1 MSASDIP
8 DIRRHMERL
17 AAEGV
22 DVVRVIYP
30 DLIGTDRARDVL
42 LDHLP
47 AACAHG
53 LAFCRAVYH
62 TSPQGDVVPVAGG
75 VDAGLPDVC
84 VRPDLSTLT
93 VLPWEPGVATC
104 LGEVTDPATSA
115 PAPESPRDLLRSVL
129 ARCAEHG
136 LRPVVGPELEYF
148 LLEPAPCAPTGWR
161 RSPETTGAVYTAGLR
176 ADPDNHLLR
185 TLRLLRDLRIGV
197 TNGNHEFDGGQYEI
211 NLTHSGALDAADR
224 AFRFKAAVKEL
235 ARGEGRLATFMAK
248 PFGDAGGSGF
258 HLHLSCEDL
267 GGDLGG
273 DAGGSAGGSAGGGV
287 GGSAGGSAG
296 EGVGGSAGEDVGG
309 GAGEGVGGGAGEGVG
324 GGAGEGVGGG
334 AGEGVGG
341 GAGGGAGGANV
352 FDDPAG
358 AYGLSATARHAVAGV
373 LAHAP
378 ALAALANP
386 TVNSYKRFGP
396 DTLAPWLIDWGLD
409 NRSAMLRIP
418 PERGSGAR
426 LELRL
431 GDASANPY
439 LLIAGTL
446 AAALLGVRAGE
457 EPPAPLEGYG
467 YDTARSALL
476 PPTLS
481 AALDALEADTAL
493 IELLGKGFT
502 TAYLTY
508 KRNEV
513 ARFQRHVTD
522 WEFTEYAYHL

>member
-1 MSASDIP
+1 MSASDSP
-8 DIRRHMERL
+8 DIHRHRERL

-47 AACAHG
+47 SACEHG

-62 TSPQGDVVPVAGG
+62 TTPGGDVVPVAGG
-75 VDAGLPDVC
+75 LDAGLPDVC
-84 VRPDLSTLT
+84 VRPDLTTAAL
-93 VLPWEPGVATC
+93 LPWEPGVATC
-104 LGEVTDPATSA
+104 LGEVVDPATGA

-129 ARCAEHG
+129 ARCAEQG

-148 LLEPAPCAPTGWR
+148 LLEPAPGSPAGWR
-161 RSPETTGAVYTAGLR
+161 RSPEATGAVYTAGLR
-176 ADPDNHLLR
+176 ADPENHLLR
-185 TLRLLRDLRIGV
+185 TLRLLRDLGLGV
-197 TNGNHEFDGGQYEI
+197 VTGNHEFDGGQYEI
-211 NLTHSGALDAADR
+211 NLTHSDALDAADR
-224 AFRFKAAVKEL
+224 AFRFKAAVKEV
-235 ARGEGRLATFMAK
+235 ARREGKLATFMAK

-258 HLHLSCEDL
+258 HLHLSCEDTE
-267 GGDLGG
+267 GGN
-273 DAGGSAGGSAGGGV
+273 A
-287 GGSAGGSAG
+287 
-296 EGVGGSAGEDVGG
+296 
-309 GAGEGVGGGAGEGVG
+309 
-324 GGAGEGVGGG
+324 
-334 AGEGVGG
+334 
-341 GAGGGAGGANV
+341 
-352 FDDPAG
+352 FDDPSG
-358 AYGLSATARHAVAGV
+358 AHGLSATARHAVAGI

-476 PPTLS
+476 PRSLA

-493 IELLGKGFT
+493 TDLLGKDFT
-502 TAYLTY
+502 TAFLTY
-508 KRNEV
+508 KRDEV
-513 ARFQRHVTD
+513 ERFGRHVTD

>member
-1 MSASDIP
+1 MSASDTP

-47 AACAHG
+47 SASEHG

-75 VDAGLPDVC
+75 LDAGLPDVC
-84 VRPDLSTLT
+84 VRPDLSTAAA
-93 VLPWEPGVATC
+93 LPWEPGVATC
-104 LGEVTDPATSA
+104 LGEVTDPATGG
-115 PAPESPRDLLRSVL
+115 PAPESPRDLLRTVL
-129 ARCAEHG
+129 ARCSEQG

-148 LLEPAPCAPTGWR
+148 LLTPDPGTPTGWR
-161 RSPETTGAVYTAGLR
+161 RSPEATGAVYTAGLR

-185 TLRLLRDLRIGV
+185 TLRQLRDLGLGV
-197 TNGNHEFDGGQYEI
+197 VTGNHEFDGGQYEI
-211 NLTHSGALDAADR
+211 NLTHSEALDAADR

-235 ARGEGRLATFMAK
+235 ARKEGNMATFMAK

-258 HLHLSCEDL
+258 HLHLSCS
-267 GGDLGG
+267 
-273 DAGGSAGGSAGGGV
+273 DA
-287 GGSAGGSAG
+287 
-296 EGVGGSAGEDVGG
+296 EGHNS
-309 GAGEGVGGGAGEGVG
+309 
-324 GGAGEGVGGG
+324 
-334 AGEGVGG
+334 
-341 GAGGGAGGANV
+341 
-352 FDDPAG
+352 FDDPSG
-358 AYGLSATARHAVAGV
+358 AYGLSATARHAVAGI

-409 NRSAMLRIP
+409 NRSAMVRIP

-439 LLIAGTL
+439 LLIAGTI
-446 AAALLGVRAGE
+446 AAALLGIQEGE

-467 YDTARSALL
+467 YDTAKSALL
-476 PPTLS
+476 PASLPT
-481 AALDALEADTAL
+481 ALDALEADTAL
-493 IELLGKGFT
+493 TDVLGKDFT
-502 TAYLTY
+502 TSFLTY

-513 ARFQRHVTD
+513 ERFQRHVTD

>member
-1 MSASDIP
+1 MSASDTP
-8 DIRRHMERL
+8 DVRRHMERL

-22 DVVRVIYP
+22 DVVRVVYP

-42 LDHLP
+42 LGHLP
-47 AACAHG
+47 SACEHG

-62 TSPQGDVVPVAGG
+62 TTPQGDVVPVAGG
-75 VDAGLPDVC
+75 LDAGLPDVS
-84 VRPDLSTLT
+84 VRPDLSTAA

-104 LGEVTDPATSA
+104 LGEVTDPATGG
-115 PAPESPRDLLRSVL
+115 PAPESPRDLLRTVL
-129 ARCAEHG
+129 ARCAEQG

-148 LLEPAPCAPTGWR
+148 LLEPAPGTPTGWR
-161 RSPETTGAVYTAGLR
+161 RSPEATGAVYTAGLR
-176 ADPDNHLLR
+176 ADPGNHLLR
-185 TLRLLRDLRIGV
+185 TLRRLRDLGLGV
-197 TNGNHEFDGGQYEI
+197 VTGNHEFDGGQYEI
-211 NLTHSGALDAADR
+211 NLTHSAALDAADR

-235 ARGEGRLATFMAK
+235 ARLEGNLATFMAK

-258 HLHLSCEDL
+258 HLHLSCD
-267 GGDLGG
+267 
-273 DAGGSAGGSAGGGV
+273 DA
-287 GGSAGGSAG
+287 
-296 EGVGGSAGEDVGG
+296 EGRNA
-309 GAGEGVGGGAGEGVG
+309 
-324 GGAGEGVGGG
+324 
-334 AGEGVGG
+334 
-341 GAGGGAGGANV
+341 
-352 FDDPAG
+352 FDDPSG
-358 AYGLSATARHAVAGV
+358 AYGLSATARHAIAGI

-409 NRSAMLRIP
+409 NRSAMVRIP

-439 LLIAGTL
+439 LLVAGTI
-446 AAALLGVRAGE
+446 AAALLGVLAGE
-457 EPPAPLEGYG
+457 EPEAPLEGYG

-476 PPTLS
+476 PTSLA

-493 IELLGKGFT
+493 TDILGKDFT
-502 TAYLTY
+502 SSFLTY
-508 KRNEV
+508 KRDEV
-513 ARFQRHVTD
+513 ERFGRHVTD

>member
-1 MSASDIP
+1 MSASDSP

-22 DVVRVIYP
+22 DVVRVQYP
-30 DLIGTDRARDVL
+30 DLMGTDRARDVL

-47 AACAHG
+47 SAGEHG

-62 TSPQGDVVPVAGG
+62 TTPQGDVVPVAGG
-75 VDAGLPDVC
+75 LDAGLPDVC
-84 VRPDLSTLT
+84 VRPDLSTA
-93 VLPWEPGVATC
+93 VPLPWEPGVAAC
-104 LGEVTDPATSA
+104 LGEVTDPATGE
-115 PAPESPRDLLRSVL
+115 PAAESPRDLLRTVL
-129 ARCAEHG
+129 ARCAEQG

-148 LLEPAPCAPTGWR
+148 LLEPAPGTPTGWR
-161 RSPETTGAVYTAGLR
+161 RAPETTGAVYTAGLR
-176 ADPDNHLLR
+176 ADPSNHLLR
-185 TLRLLRDLRIGV
+185 TLRLLRDLGLGV
-197 TNGNHEFDGGQYEI
+197 TNGNHEFDGGQIEI
-211 NLTHSGALDAADR
+211 NLTHSDALDAADR

-235 ARGEGRLATFMAK
+235 ARKEGKLATFMAK

-258 HLHLSCEDL
+258 HLHLSCD
-267 GGDLGG
+267 
-273 DAGGSAGGSAGGGV
+273 DADGRNA
-287 GGSAGGSAG
+287 
-296 EGVGGSAGEDVGG
+296 
-309 GAGEGVGGGAGEGVG
+309 
-324 GGAGEGVGGG
+324 
-334 AGEGVGG
+334 
-341 GAGGGAGGANV
+341 
-352 FDDPAG
+352 FDDPSG
-358 AYGLSATARHAVAGV
+358 AHGLSATARHAVAGI

-409 NRSAMLRIP
+409 NRSAMVRIP

-431 GDASANPY
+431 GDAGANPY
-439 LLIAGTL
+439 LLVAGTI

-457 EPPAPLEGYG
+457 EPAAPLEGYG

-476 PPTLS
+476 PTGLP

-493 IELLGKGFT
+493 TDVLGKDFT
-502 TAYLTY
+502 ASFLTY
-508 KRNEV
+508 KRNE
-513 ARFQRHVTD
+513 AERFGRHVTD

>member
-1 MSASDIP
+1 
-8 DIRRHMERL
+8 MERL

-22 DVVRVIYP
+22 DVVRVVYP

-47 AACAHG
+47 SACEHG

-62 TSPQGDVVPVAGG
+62 TTPQGDVVPVAGG
-75 VDAGLPDVC
+75 LDAGLPDVS
-84 VRPDLSTLT
+84 VRPDLSTAA

-115 PAPESPRDLLRSVL
+115 PAPESPRDLLRTVL
-129 ARCAEHG
+129 ARCAEQG

-148 LLEPAPCAPTGWR
+148 LLEPAPGTPTGWR
-161 RSPETTGAVYTAGLR
+161 RSPEATGAVYTAGLR
-176 ADPDNHLLR
+176 ADPGNHLLR
-185 TLRLLRDLRIGV
+185 TLRALRDLGLGV
-197 TNGNHEFDGGQYEI
+197 VTGNHEFDGGQYEI
-211 NLTHSGALDAADR
+211 NLTHSAALDAADR

-235 ARGEGRLATFMAK
+235 ARQEGNLATFMAK

-258 HLHLSCEDL
+258 HLHLSCD
-267 GGDLGG
+267 
-273 DAGGSAGGSAGGGV
+273 DA
-287 GGSAGGSAG
+287 
-296 EGVGGSAGEDVGG
+296 EGRNA
-309 GAGEGVGGGAGEGVG
+309 
-324 GGAGEGVGGG
+324 
-334 AGEGVGG
+334 
-341 GAGGGAGGANV
+341 
-352 FDDPAG
+352 FDDPSG
-358 AYGLSATARHAVAGV
+358 AYGLSATARHAIAGIH
-373 LAHAP
+373 AHAP

-409 NRSAMLRIP
+409 NRSAMVRIP

-439 LLIAGTL
+439 LLIAGTI
-446 AAALLGVRAGE
+446 AAALLGVLAGE
-457 EPPAPLEGYG
+457 EPEAPLEGYG

-476 PPTLS
+476 PTSLA

-493 IELLGKGFT
+493 TDILGKDFT
-502 TAYLTY
+502 SSFLTY
-508 KRNEV
+508 KRDEV
-513 ARFQRHVTD
+513 ERFGRHVTD

>member
-1 MSASDIP
+1 MSASDTP

-17 AAEGV
+17 AAQGV
-22 DVVRVIYP
+22 DVVRVVYP

-47 AACAHG
+47 SACEHG

-62 TSPQGDVVPVAGG
+62 TTPQGDVVPVAGG
-75 VDAGLPDVC
+75 LDAGLPDVS
-84 VRPDLSTLT
+84 VRPDLSTAA

-104 LGEVTDPATSA
+104 LGEVTDPATRA
-115 PAPESPRDLLRSVL
+115 PAPESPRDLLRTVL
-129 ARCAEHG
+129 ARCAEQG

-148 LLEPAPCAPTGWR
+148 LLEPAPGTPTGWR
-161 RSPETTGAVYTAGLR
+161 RSPEATGAVYTAGLR
-176 ADPDNHLLR
+176 ADPGNHLLR
-185 TLRLLRDLRIGV
+185 TLRALRDLGLGV
-197 TNGNHEFDGGQYEI
+197 VTGNHEFDGGQYEI
-211 NLTHSGALDAADR
+211 NLTHSAALDAADR

-235 ARGEGRLATFMAK
+235 ARQEGNLATFMAK

-258 HLHLSCEDL
+258 HLHLSCN
-267 GGDLGG
+267 
-273 DAGGSAGGSAGGGV
+273 DA
-287 GGSAGGSAG
+287 
-296 EGVGGSAGEDVGG
+296 EGRNA
-309 GAGEGVGGGAGEGVG
+309 
-324 GGAGEGVGGG
+324 
-334 AGEGVGG
+334 
-341 GAGGGAGGANV
+341 
-352 FDDPAG
+352 FDDPSG
-358 AYGLSATARHAVAGV
+358 AYGLSATARHAIAGI

-409 NRSAMLRIP
+409 NRSAMVRIP

-439 LLIAGTL
+439 LLIAGTI
-446 AAALLGVRAGE
+446 AAALLGVLAGE
-457 EPPAPLEGYG
+457 EPEAPLEGYG

-476 PPTLS
+476 PTSLA

-493 IELLGKGFT
+493 TDILGKDFT
-502 TAYLTY
+502 SSFLTY
-508 KRNEV
+508 KRDEV
-513 ARFQRHVTD
+513 ERFGRHVTD

>member
-1 MSASDIP
+1 MSAHDTP
-8 DIRRHMERL
+8 DIRRYQERL
-17 AAEGV
+17 AAEGI

-42 LDHLP
+42 TDHLP
-47 AACAHG
+47 SACEQG
-53 LAFCRAVYH
+53 LAFCRAVFH

-75 VDAGLPDVC
+75 LDAGLPDVT
-84 VRPDLSTLT
+84 VRPDLSTLAA
-93 VLPWEPGVATC
+93 LPWEPGVAVC
-104 LGEVTDPATSA
+104 LGEVSDPATGA
-115 PAPESPRDLLRSVL
+115 PAAESPRDLLRAVL
-129 ARCAEHG
+129 ARCAEQG
-136 LRPVVGPELEYF
+136 LHPVVGPELEYF
-148 LLEPAPCAPTGWR
+148 LLEPAPGTPTGWR
-161 RSPETTGAVYTAGLR
+161 RAPETTGAVYTAGLR
-176 ADPDNHLLR
+176 ADPGNHLLR
-185 TLRLLRDLRIGV
+185 TLRHLRDLGIGV
-197 TNGNHEFDGGQYEI
+197 ITGNHEFDGGQYEI
-211 NLTHSGALDAADR
+211 NLSHSDALDAADR
-224 AFRFKAAVKEL
+224 SFRFKAAVKEL
-235 ARGEGRLATFMAK
+235 ARKEGKLATFMAK

-258 HLHLSCEDL
+258 HLHLSCQAPDE
-267 GGDLGG
+267 
-273 DAGGSAGGSAGGGV
+273 
-287 GGSAGGSAG
+287 
-296 EGVGGSAGEDVGG
+296 EGARN
-309 GAGEGVGGGAGEGVG
+309 A
-324 GGAGEGVGGG
+324 
-334 AGEGVGG
+334 
-341 GAGGGAGGANV
+341 
-352 FDDPAG
+352 FDDPSG
-358 AYGLSATARHAVAGV
+358 TYGLSATARHAIAGI

-439 LLIAGTL
+439 LLIAGTV

-467 YDTARSALL
+467 YDTSKSPVL
-476 PPTLS
+476 PTNLP

-493 IELLGKGFT
+493 TEVLGKDFT
-502 TAYLTY
+502 TSFLSY

-513 ARFQRHVTD
+513 ERFQRHVTD

>member
-1 MSASDIP
+1 
-8 DIRRHMERL
+8 
-17 AAEGV
+17 
-22 DVVRVIYP
+22 VIYP

-47 AACAHG
+47 SACEHG

-75 VDAGLPDVC
+75 LDAGLPDVT
-84 VRPDLSTLT
+84 VRPDLSTAA
-93 VLPWEPGVATC
+93 VVPWEPGVATC

-115 PAPESPRDLLRSVL
+115 PAPESPRDLLRTVL
-129 ARCAEHG
+129 ARCSEQG
-136 LRPVVGPELEYF
+136 LRPVVGPELEYY
-148 LLEPAPCAPTGWR
+148 LLEPAPGTPTGWR
-161 RSPETTGAVYTAGLR
+161 RSPEVTGAVYTAGLR
-176 ADPDNHLLR
+176 ADPENHLLR
-185 TLRLLRDLRIGV
+185 TLRQLRDLGLGV
-197 TNGNHEFDGGQYEI
+197 VTGNHEFDGGQYEI
-211 NLTHSGALDAADR
+211 NLTHSEALDAADR
-224 AFRFKAAVKEL
+224 AFRFKAGVKEL
-235 ARGEGRLATFMAK
+235 ARKEGNMATFMAK

-258 HLHLSCEDL
+258 HLHLSCN
-267 GGDLGG
+267 
-273 DAGGSAGGSAGGGV
+273 DADGR
-287 GGSAGGSAG
+287 
-296 EGVGGSAGEDVGG
+296 
-309 GAGEGVGGGAGEGVG
+309 
-324 GGAGEGVGGG
+324 
-334 AGEGVGG
+334 
-341 GAGGGAGGANV
+341 NT
-352 FDDPAG
+352 FDDPSG
-358 AYGLSATARHAVAGV
+358 AYGLSATSRHAIAGI

-378 ALAALANP
+378 SLAALANP

-409 NRSAMLRIP
+409 NRSAMVRIP

-439 LLIAGTL
+439 LLIAGTI

-476 PPTLS
+476 PASLP

-493 IELLGKGFT
+493 TDVLGKDFT
-502 TAYLTY
+502 TSFLTY
-508 KRNEV
+508 KRDEV
-513 ARFQRHVTD
+513 ERFQRHVTD